1 LEVFK
6 TDLEEHILPL
16 LSKINSISM
25 LNKIKNKDSEMN
37 GATWYLPEFV
47 K

>member
-25 LNKIKNKDSEMN
+25 LNKIKNKDLEIN
-37 GATWYLPEFV
+37 EATWCLPGFV
-47 K
+47 E